1 MIITISGELGSG
13 KSTIA
18 KLLAEELKIKHYS
31 TGDLMRKLA
40 KEKGI
45 TFLELTELAK
55 TDSEVDKEIDAYT
68 KKLSETE
75 EDFVIDSRMAFYF
88 IKNSIN
94 IYLAI
99 DEVVGAQ
106 RILLAKRNEE
116 HYKNLDEAIEYV
128 AKRKNS
134 ETQRYIKLYGVD
146 CHDLTKEYYDLI
158 IDTTTLL
165 PEMVVNEIIDFVEN
179 FK

>member
-13 KSTIA
+13 KSTVA
-18 KLLAEELKIKHYS
+18 KLLAEQLNLKHYS
-31 TGDLMRKLA
+31 TGDLMRRIA

-45 TFLELTELAK
+45 TFQKLTELAEN
-55 TDSEVDKEIDAYT
+55 DVEVDKEIDLYT
-68 KKLSETE
+68 KKLAETE
-75 EDFVIDSRMAFYF
+75 KDFVIDSRMAFHF
-88 IKNSIN
+88 IKNSLN
-94 IYLAI
+94 IYMVI

-116 HYKNLDEAIEYV
+116 HYKNLDEAIDYL

-134 ETQRYIKLYGVD
+134 EIERYNKLYGIN
-146 CHDLTKEYYDLI
+146 CHDLTKEHYDLI

-165 PEMVVNEIIDFVEN
+165 PEMVVKEIIEFVEN
-179 FK
+179 F